1 MSTIYLELD
10 SIWLFM
16 EFLNDPTFNF
26 KFLNKNSKIP
36 E

>member
-16 EFLNDPTFNF
+16 EFLNDPTF
-26 KFLNKNSKIP
+26 KFLNKNSKIL